1 MYVESFKNNGFD
13 YLRLVESKR
22 VLNSKGVKT
31 ARKHVILNIG
41 PLSKFDDGKPMYME
55 RLKQSF
61 KSGNPIIPSLK
72 PYCDSSSS
80 PIVHKFSIAE
90 GSPDCFGNPKIFS
103 NILLEKILEELGLMY
118 FFSSYKG
125 FRKIKYDLYGFA
137 KLLIFGRVLNP
148 ASKVA
153 TIKQNDEYYTPILS
167 NYNSDNV
174 YDTLDFV
181 YQNKDKIIKR
191 INTNLVKKAN
201 RSPKIIYYDVTN
213 FYYETENPDDDILDE
228 NDNLIQKGM
237 RKMGVCKEERKLPIV
252 QMGLFMDDDGIPIS
266 IETFPGNT
274 LDHLTLR
281 PALQNSIDNLDFSR
295 FILISDRGIFQ
306 YRNLLKLSQDGN
318 GYIVAKSL
326 LKSSQKERDWAYDD
340 KGYVTVNEDFK
351 YKSRIIKRTITD
363 EDNVKHTIEE
373 KVVVY
378 WSKKFQKRAEKED
391 KSFFDFIKKLQD
403 SPGSFRL
410 TAFQNRSI
418 KKFLKKEYINK
429 GTGELLNS
437 SDIKPL
443 LDYDKIEAYKKNLG
457 YYQIVTSELNMKSNE
472 VIEKYHGLTQIEEQF
487 RTMKSTLETRPI
499 YVRTPE
505 HIEAHLLI
513 CLVALIMIRIIQ
525 KRIISSNQ
533 IELKEDIYWT
543 TGINST
549 RIQEALKKWQVDI
562 MPNGLYRFMNIEQE
576 DLKLILNAFNIDIP
590 KKLFTIG
597 ELKNIKTKI
606 KIFI

>member
-1 MYVESFKNNGFD
+1 MYVETFKNNGID

-31 ARKHVILNIG
+31 ARKHVVLNIG
-41 PLSKFDDGKPMYME
+41 PLSKFDDGKPKYME
-55 RLKQSF
+55 RLKKSF
-61 KSGNPIIPSLK
+61 KTGNPIIPSLK
-72 PYCDSSSS
+72 QYCDASSV
-80 PIVHKFSIAE
+80 PIVHKFNITE

-103 NILLEKILEELGLMY
+103 SVLLESILEELGLMN

-125 FRKIKYDLYGFA
+125 FTKIKYDVYGFA

-148 ASKVA
+148 ASKSA
-153 TIKQNDEYYTPILS
+153 TIKQNDEYYTPLLT
-167 NYNSDNV
+167 NFNPDNV
-174 YDTLDFV
+174 YDTLDFI
-181 YQNKDKIIKR
+181 YQNKNKIIKR

-213 FYYETENPDDDILDE
+213 FYYETENPDEDILDE
-228 NDNLIQKGM
+228 NDNVIQKGM

-252 QMGLFMDDDGIPIS
+252 QMGLFMDDNGIPIS

-281 PALQNSIDNLDFSR
+281 PALKNSIDNLDFSR

-306 YRNLLKLSQDGN
+306 YRNLLKLSLDGN

-326 LKSSQKERDWAYDD
+326 LKSTQEDRDWAYDD
-340 KGYVTVNEDFK
+340 KGYVEVSEDFK
-351 YKSRIIKRTITD
+351 YKSKIIKRTIKD

-378 WSKKFQKRAEKED
+378 WSKKFQKKAEKEN
-391 KSFFDFIKKLQD
+391 KSFLDFIKKLKE
-403 SPGSFRL
+403 SPESFRL
-410 TAFQNRSI
+410 TALQSKGIR
-418 KKFLKKEYINK
+418 KFFKKEYINK
-429 GTGELLNS
+429 DTGELLNS
-437 SDIKPL
+437 SDIKPI
-443 LDYDKIEAYKKNLG
+443 LDYDKIEAYKKSLG
-457 YYQIVTSELNMKSNE
+457 YYQIITSELKMDAKD
-472 VIEKYHGLTQIEEQF
+472 VIDKYHGLTQIEEQF
-487 RTMKSTLETRPI
+487 RTMKSTLETRPL

-513 CLVALIMIRIIQ
+513 CLVALIIIRIIQ
-525 KRIISSNQ
+525 KRIINSKQ
-533 IELKEDIYWT
+533 IKIKEDIYWT

-549 RIQEALKKWQVDI
+549 RIQEALNKWQIDM

>member
-72 PYCDSSSS
+72 PYCDSSSA

-228 NDNLIQKGM
+228 NDNVIQKGM

-391 KSFFDFIKKLQD
+391 KSFFDFIKKLQE
-403 SPGSFRL
+403 SPESFRL

-429 GTGELLNS
+429 DTGELLNS